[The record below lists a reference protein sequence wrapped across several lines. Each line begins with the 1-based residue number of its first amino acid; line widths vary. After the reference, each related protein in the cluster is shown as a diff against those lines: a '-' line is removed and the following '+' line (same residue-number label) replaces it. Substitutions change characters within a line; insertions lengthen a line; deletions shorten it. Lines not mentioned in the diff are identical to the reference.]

1 MIQKNVN
8 ELFLKAFNQELTS
21 QNSVVKQGIYIQ
33 QLVRWTQDALK
44 GARESLVR
52 KHKKTKQHDPEK
64 EYLKQ
69 EVIHLKDLLLEHTK
83 EISVLKKIQISY
95 EISR

>member
-1 MIQKNVN
+1 MH
-8 ELFLKAFNQELTS
+8 LKVLEKAW
-21 QNSVVKQGIYIQ
+21 Y
-33 QLVRWTQDALK
+33 
-44 GARESLVR
+44 ESPKRL
-52 KHKKTKQHDPEK
+52 KQHDPEK